1 MEALIFIGV
10 MVLLFWVLLI
20 APQRRRQR
28 SQRQMLQDVS
38 VGDEVLT
45 AGGVYAT
52 VQAVREDDLTV
63 EIAAGTS
70 VRLDKRAVALVLT
83 EDRDE
88 EVDVDA
94 AELETPADEAKTA
107 ADEEPTE
114 ASRT

>member
-1 MEALIFIGV
+1 LAALIFIAV
-10 MVLLFWVLLI
+10 MVVLFWVLLV

-28 SQRQMLQDVS
+28 TQKQMLETVA

-63 EIAAGTS
+63 EIAPGTS

-83 EDRDE
+83 DE
-88 EVDVDA
+88 TDGEPDLG
-94 AELETPADEAKTA
+94 EIEPA
-107 ADEEPTE
+107 ADEEPSE